1 MKFIVPLSL
10 LTLSAAAIDD
20 GVIDPFIK
28 FNNLRS
34 RGLVP
39 GKGNN
44 GTLFPSHS
52 LHLYDVL
59 SQDVHNIWNTLLT
72 NLIYNM
78 MWYVFFH
85 TINTSDNKV
94 TVIVTLEKELDSS
107 GRALKDTQGLLN
119 KCEKLAEGKGG
130 SNKYVYSNVLNGC
143 AMEIPRQKMASLMEE
158 PGVKAVEEDVIV
170 TASQITTANP

>member
-1 MKFIVPLSL
+1 MEYPGVARERNKHLDGVPNFNRNITVNAFSRFKHKRSETSPQQTLIISVSSSLQRSTIHCKYHSNSTMKFIVPLSL

-28 FNNLRS
+28 SNNLRS

-52 LHLYDVL
+52 SHLYDVL
-59 SQDVHNIWNTLLT
+59 SRDVHNIWNTLLT

-78 MWYVFFH
+78 M
-85 TINTSDNKV
+85 
-94 TVIVTLEKELDSS
+94 
-107 GRALKDTQGLLN
+107 
-119 KCEKLAEGKGG
+119 
-130 SNKYVYSNVLNGC
+130 
-143 AMEIPRQKMASLMEE
+143 
-158 PGVKAVEEDVIV
+158 
-170 TASQITTANP
+170 